1 MFSETWNSAEL
12 GILICKS
19 RVGKEKNHVEN
30 DIFSKTCF
38 RNQTLMSSSGSED
51 LWLSVVTKLEAE
63 DAGGENEQTR

>member
-19 RVGKEKNHVEN
+19 RVGKEKRN
-30 DIFSKTCF
+30 DIFSKACF

-51 LWLSVVTKLEAE
+51 LWLSVVTKLEEE